1 MFCPK
6 CGMEQANDS
15 QYCRSC
21 GVPQSVSSTGS
32 GAAAAT
38 APARI
43 PTPSGA
49 EVNNRIPV
57 GPSKLRKSLR
67 LVGGAFVLLV
77 LAFIAY
83 AYWRNSMFN
92 QADITKAETDIR
104 TDFEQRGFTVEQV
117 SLIKES
123 DRRLSGFVRFRKSS
137 GLLSRVEL
145 KKDCVATM
153 DADSRNYI
161 WECK

>member
-6 CGMEQANDS
+6 CGMEQATDS
-15 QYCRSC
+15 QYCRNC
-21 GVPQSVSSTGS
+21 GMSQSVNSTS
-32 GAAAAT
+32 GGAGAAT

-43 PTPSGA
+43 PTPFGA
-49 EVNNRIPV
+49 QVTNKIPA

-67 LVGGAFVLLV
+67 LVAGVLV
-77 LAFIAY
+77 LYVLAVIAY

-92 QADITKAETDIR
+92 QGDIAKAETDIR
-104 TDFEQRGFTVEQV
+104 TNFEQRGFTVEQV

-123 DRRLSGFVRFRKSS
+123 DRRLSGFVKFRKSS
-137 GLLSRVEL
+137 GLFSKVEL

>member
-1 MFCPK
+1 V
-6 CGMEQANDS
+6 NL
-15 QYCRSC
+15 
-21 GVPQSVSSTGS
+21 TGG
-32 GAAAAT
+32 GAGAAT

-43 PTPSGA
+43 RTLSEA
-49 EVNNRIPV
+49 EVNNKIPA

-67 LVGGAFVLLV
+67 IVGGVFVLYV
-77 LAFIAY
+77 LAVLAC
-83 AYWRNSMFN
+83 AYWHSSMFN
-92 QADITKAETDIR
+92 RGDTAKAETAIR
-104 TDFEQRGFTVEQV
+104 TNFEQRGFTVEQV

-123 DRRLSGFVRFRKSS
+123 DRRLSGFVKFRKSS
-137 GLLSRVEL
+137 GLFSKVEL